1 MGQTD
6 NSAAAIILAAGGS
19 SRLGRPKQLLDWFG
33 KSFIAAV
40 VDTAIQ
46 AELDPVIVVT
56 GSNFELIEKELE
68 DKDVIIVRNKD
79 WGNGQSSSLIKG
91 VNELISTTDKPFIF
105 MLSDQPQVSK
115 KLLQS
120 MMEEAFISKEAI
132 ITTSVDGQP
141 TPPILFK
148 NECIKDLLL
157 LKGDQGGRKLMTYYP
172 TKKVES
178 NDKGIIMDCDTDE
191 DYNRIIKYYEM
202 RVAN

>member
-79 WGNGQSSSLIKG
+79 WGNGQS
-91 VNELISTTDKPFIF
+91 
-105 MLSDQPQVSK
+105 
-115 KLLQS
+115 
-120 MMEEAFISKEAI
+120 
-132 ITTSVDGQP
+132 
-141 TPPILFK
+141 
-148 NECIKDLLL
+148 C
-157 LKGDQGGRKLMTYYP
+157 
-172 TKKVES
+172 
-178 NDKGIIMDCDTDE
+178 
-191 DYNRIIKYYEM
+191 
-202 RVAN
+202 

>member
-6 NSAAAIILAAGGS
+6 SSAAAIILAAGGS

-40 VDTAIQ
+40 VDTAIR
-46 AELDPVIVVT
+46 AKLDPVIVVT
-56 GSNFELIEKELE
+56 GSDFDLIENEL
-68 DKDVIIVRNKD
+68 KNKGVIIVRNTGWEK
-79 WGNGQSSSLIKG
+79 GQSSSLIKG
-91 VNELISTTDKPFIF
+91 VEKLISITDKPFIF

-115 KLLQS
+115 ELLQS
-120 MMEEAFISKEAI
+120 LMEDAFLSKEAI
-132 ITTSVDGQP
+132 ITTSVEGQP

-157 LKGDQGGRKLMTYYP
+157 LKGDQGGRKLMNSYP

-178 NDKGIIMDCDTDE
+178 KDKGIIMDCDTDE
-191 DYNRIIKYYEM
+191 DYNRIIKYYKM